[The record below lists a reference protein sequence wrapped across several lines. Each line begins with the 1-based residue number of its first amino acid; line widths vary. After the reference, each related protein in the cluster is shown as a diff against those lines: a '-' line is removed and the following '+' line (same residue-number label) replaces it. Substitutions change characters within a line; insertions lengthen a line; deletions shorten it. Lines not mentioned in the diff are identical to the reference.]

1 MKSITFIILG
11 QPKGKQRPKVTVQGS
26 YAHAYT
32 PKETANY
39 ENYVRVMYQINKDRV
54 FLEGAIKAEITAYFP
69 IPKSTSKKNRAL
81 MLAGIVK
88 YTKKV
93 DCDNLAKIVLDS
105 LNGIAYKDDAQVY
118 ELFVKKLY
126 GEKPRVVVTLTETD
140 EQAAQIQL

>member
-1 MKSITFIILG
+1 MKSITFIIPG

-69 IPKSTSKKNRAL
+69 IPKSTGKKNRAL

-126 GEKPRVVVTLTETD
+126 DEKPRVVVTLTETD

>member
-1 MKSITFIILG
+1 MKSITFIIPG

-126 GEKPRVVVTLTETD
+126 DEKPRVVVTLTETD

>member
-1 MKSITFIILG
+1 MKSITFTIPG

-32 PKETANY
+32 PKETTNY
-39 ENYVRVMYQINKDRV
+39 ENYVKVMYQINKDRV

-118 ELFVKKLY
+118 ELSVRKLY
-126 GEKPRVVVTLTETD
+126 DEKPRVVVTLTEAG